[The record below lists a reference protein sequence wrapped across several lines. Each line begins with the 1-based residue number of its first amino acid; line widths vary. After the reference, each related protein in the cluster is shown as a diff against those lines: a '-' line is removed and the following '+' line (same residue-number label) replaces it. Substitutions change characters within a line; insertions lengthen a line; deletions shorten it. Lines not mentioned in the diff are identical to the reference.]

1 MSRKL
6 RVGIIFGGRSGEH
19 EISLRSA
26 ESVLAAMDRSKY
38 EAVPIGITKE
48 GRWLSSPNALSLLPA
63 EEIAETFK
71 SGTPVVLAAEPTVK
85 RSLDV
90 VFPVL
95 HGPLGEDGTI
105 QGLLELAD
113 VPYVGA
119 GVLGSAVAMDKD
131 VMKKLIGAAG
141 LPTPEYWSLLG
152 GEIDHFIDVRAS
164 ELPYP
169 VFVKPA
175 NLGSSVGITKVHS
188 SDALGAALELAGE
201 YDRKIMV
208 EKGIDAREIEL
219 SVLGN
224 EEPIASVPGEVRP
237 SREFYDYQAK
247 YVDDDSELVIP
258 APLRDNQTAEARSL
272 ALETYKALE
281 CSGLGRVD
289 LLLESDTEKFY
300 VNELNTLPGF
310 TSISMYPRLWEA
322 SGIPYPELIDRLINL
337 AIERHEQRSKLRTS
351 YDQLPPGS

>member
-1 MSRKL
+1 
-6 RVGIIFGGRSGEH
+6 
-19 EISLRSA
+19 
-26 ESVLAAMDRSKY
+26 MDRSRY

-48 GRWLSSPNALSLLPA
+48 GRWLRSPKALSLLPA

-71 SGTPVVLAAEPTVK
+71 SGTPVVLAAEPTGK

-131 VMKKLIGAAG
+131 VMKKLISAAG
-141 LPTPEYWSLLG
+141 LPTLEYWSLLG
-152 GEIDHFIDVRAS
+152 GEIGHFIDVRAS
-164 ELPYP
+164 DLPYP

-188 SDALGAALELAGE
+188 SDALGDALELAGE
-201 YDRKIMV
+201 YDRKIIV
-208 EKGIDAREIEL
+208 EKGLDAREIEL

-224 EEPIASVPGEVRP
+224 DEPIASVPGEIRP

-258 APLRDNQTAEARSL
+258 APLTDNQTAQARRL

-289 LLLESDTEKFY
+289 LLLESGTESFY

-322 SGIPYPELIDRLINL
+322 SGIPYPN
-337 AIERHEQRSKLRTS
+337 
-351 YDQLPPGS
+351 